1 MNLLTS
7 LVMVCKNLF
16 CLS

>member
-7 LVMVCKNLF
+7 LVVVCKNLF